1 MNLVDYSWQSA
12 LADYPRDITE
22 EFILEYCQ
30 RNINVMDG
38 TPFDDPIFSDFGGRT
53 GTGVHSIQVML
64 GLHGGHHANELIP
77 PGGHLHKLDAAED
90 SPPHHQGHHL
100 QGQPGQGH
108 QAKELKELELA
119 GMYAPLAQGDVTT
132 SSSSPISTT
141 SSGLQNMQ
149 IAGGIKRKGEDNIN
163 SIAQVTNEPQPT
175 KKDSKKKSNND
186 GIKKKKTRTTFT
198 AYQLEELERAFERAP
213 YPDVFA
219 REELALKLALSES
232 RVQVWFQNR
241 RAKWRKREPPRKT
254 AGYMTTGA
262 GSAGLS
268 GSFTSLNNSLNP
280 FASSTSVTT
289 ATPPDAWAYS
299 PAYDL
304 APHMN
309 LLSPSSSPY
318 SGSFAG
324 PSNNGSA
331 YSYATMLPQHDASL
345 FTSPSGNTMRVHQDY
360 MTTTNNSPPPS
371 SLTRADY
378 QSMVSAH
385 SPQHSNHLAAAGSNS
400 LSEDE
405 HQNKQMDYVSGL
417 SPADKYHHEQTDY
430 SHQEAS
436 HIKQE
441 YSMHSPPSTGRIKN
455 EVMVKSEGSGQQN
468 YVQLP
473 PFLN

>member
-1 MNLVDYSWQSA
+1 
-12 LADYPRDITE
+12 
-22 EFILEYCQ
+22 
-30 RNINVMDG
+30 
-38 TPFDDPIFSDFGGRT
+38 
-53 GTGVHSIQVML
+53 ML
-64 GLHGGHHANELIP
+64 GLHGAHHASDLIP
-77 PGGHLHKLDAAED
+77 PGGHLHKLDAAEE

-100 QGQPGQGH
+100 QGQGQ
-108 QAKELKELELA
+108 QSKELKELELA
-119 GMYAPLAQGDVTT
+119 GMYAPLAQGDVT
-132 SSSSPISTT
+132 ISTT
-141 SSGLQNMQ
+141 SSITPTSTALHQTIQ
-149 IAGGIKRKGEDNIN
+149 IGGGIKRKGDDNIN
-163 SIAQVTNEPQPT
+163 SIVQVANETQPT

-219 REELALKLALSES
+219 REELALKLQLSES

-254 AGYMTTGA
+254 AGYMTTGG
-262 GSAGLS
+262 GSGGLS

-280 FASSTSVTT
+280 FASSTSVAT

-331 YSYATMLPQHDASL
+331 YSYATMLPQHDATL
-345 FTSPSGNTMRVHQDY
+345 FTTPSGNSMRVHQDY
-360 MTTTNNSPPPS
+360 MTAANNSPPPS
-371 SLTRADY
+371 TLTRADY

-385 SPQHSNHLAAAGSNS
+385 SPQHSNHLSAPGSNS

-405 HQNKQMDYVSGL
+405 HQNKLDYVAGL
-417 SPADKYHHEQTDY
+417 SPNDKYHHDQDY
-430 SHQEAS
+430 SHQPENT

-441 YSMHSPPSTGRIKN
+441 YGMHSPPSSARNIKN
-455 EVMVKSEGSGQQN
+455 EVMVKSEGSAQN

>member
-1 MNLVDYSWQSA
+1 
-12 LADYPRDITE
+12 
-22 EFILEYCQ
+22 
-30 RNINVMDG
+30 MDG
-38 TPFDDPIFSDFGGRT
+38 TPFDDPIFSDFGGRS

-64 GLHGGHHANELIP
+64 GLHGAHHANDLIP
-77 PGGHLHKLDAAED
+77 PGGHLHKLDSAEE
-90 SPPHHQGHHL
+90 SPPHHQGGHHL
-100 QGQPGQGH
+100 QAQGH

-119 GMYAPLAQGDVTT
+119 GMYAPLAQGDVST
-132 SSSSPISTT
+132 SSSSSITTT
-141 SSGLQNMQ
+141 STGLQQSMQ
-149 IAGGIKRKGEDNIN
+149 IGGSIKRKGEDNIN
-163 SIAQVTNEPQPT
+163 SIAQGTNETQPA
-175 KKDSKKKSNND
+175 KKDSKKKSSND

-262 GSAGLS
+262 GSGGLS

-280 FASSTSVTT
+280 FASSTSVAT

-345 FTSPSGNTMRVHQDY
+345 FTTPSGNTMRVHQDY
-360 MTTTNNSPPPS
+360 MTASNNSPPPS
-371 SLTRADY
+371 TLTRADY
-378 QSMVSAH
+378 QNMVSAH
-385 SPQHSNHLAAAGSNS
+385 SPQHSNHLSAPGSNS

-405 HQNKQMDYVSGL
+405 HQNKQMEYVAGL
-417 SPADKYHHEQTDY
+417 SPADKYHHDQSDY
-430 SHQEAS
+430 SSHQPETS

-441 YSMHSPPSTGRIKN
+441 YSMHSPPSSARNIKN